1 MKIKAKTLKISKGL
15 KALSDPSR
23 LSVVLLLFEKEK
35 FVGEMNKVLK
45 IEPTLLSHH
54 LSILRET
61 GFIQSRRQGKKVLYK
76 LNPVVRLAGKN
87 RGLKF
92 GPCKVVFTD

>member
-1 MKIKAKTLKISKGL
+1 MKFKSKTLKISNGL

-35 FVGEMNKVLK
+35 YVGELNKVLK

-54 LSILRET
+54 LSILRDT
-61 GFIQSRRQGKKVLYK
+61 GFIQSRRQGKRVLYR
-76 LNPVVRLAGKN
+76 LNPAARLTGKN
-87 RGLKF
+87 KGLKF
-92 GPCKVVFTD
+92 GSCKIVFS